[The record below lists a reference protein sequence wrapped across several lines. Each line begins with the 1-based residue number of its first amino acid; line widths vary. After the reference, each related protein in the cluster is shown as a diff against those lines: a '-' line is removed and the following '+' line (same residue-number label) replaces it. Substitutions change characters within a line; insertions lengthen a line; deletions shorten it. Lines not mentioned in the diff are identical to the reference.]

1 MRIKHILKKNQSGF
15 TIVEVM
21 VTLVIVTMLVG
32 VIGSFLVMHLK
43 SYETTKSV
51 IDIQYEAQLALS
63 RLGKVAMESA
73 GVYNVDSELNPTV
86 IVFEYNDDYHD
97 PNKKVIFYYDGNKV
111 LFKTLNK
118 EMLDETD
125 LSYDSDDLNST
136 WYVFANYVDSWTI
149 TPNAGTT
156 FDESTGINITM
167 NFMKNNAVITVSNS
181 FKYRNK
187 Y

>member
-1 MRIKHILKKNQSGF
+1 
-15 TIVEVM
+15 M

-73 GVYNVDSELNPTV
+73 GVYNVNSESNPTL

-97 PNKKVIFYYDGNKV
+97 PNKKNDF
-111 LFKTLNK
+111 LL
-118 EMLDETD
+118 
-125 LSYDSDDLNST
+125 
-136 WYVFANYVDSWTI
+136 
-149 TPNAGTT
+149 
-156 FDESTGINITM
+156 
-167 NFMKNNAVITVSNS
+167 
-181 FKYRNK
+181 
-187 Y
+187 